1 MYQKH
6 LKNNPIH
13 ASVPNSDKP
22 LKTKNVREADRKEIE
37 ICLNC
42 DKEECKYG
50 HCKKVR
56 KIGQ

>member
-22 LKTKNVREADRKEIE
+22 LKTKNVSEADKAEIE

-42 DKEECKYG
+42 EKTDCKYG
-50 HCKKVR
+50 NCKKVK
-56 KIGQ
+56 KI